1 MKDLLFFEKLV
12 TPKFIT
18 FIYWLMLAGI
28 VIGGLYRIFGGY
40 GGFSM
45 SSFFMGLVFIV
56 LGAVAV
62 RVWCELLIV
71 LFKMNEALQEIRKK

>member
-1 MKDLLFFEKLV
+1 MKDLLFFEKLI

-18 FIYWLMLAGI
+18 IIYWLMLAGI
-28 VIGGLYRIFGGY
+28 VIGGLYRIFAGY
-40 GGFSM
+40 GGFM
-45 SSFFMGLVFIV
+45 SRFFMGLVFIV
-56 LGAVAV
+56 LGAVAA

>member
-1 MKDLLFFEKLV
+1 MKDLLFFEKLL

-18 FIYWLMLAGI
+18 IIYWLMLAGI

-40 GGFSM
+40 DGFSV
-45 SSFFMGLVFIV
+45 SKFFIGLVFIV
-56 LGAVAV
+56 LGAIGV

-71 LFKMNEALQEIRKK
+71 LFKMNEA

>member
-1 MKDLLFFEKLV
+1 MKDLLFFEKLI

-18 FIYWLMLAGI
+18 IIYWLMLAGI
-28 VIGGLYRIFGGY
+28 VVAGLYQIFGGY

-45 SSFFMGLVFIV
+45 SKFFMGLVFIV
-56 LGAVAV
+56 LGSIGV

>member
-28 VIGGLYRIFGGY
+28 VIGGIYRIFGGY
-40 GGFSM
+40 GGVSV
-45 SSFFMGLVFIV
+45 SKFFMGLVFIV
-56 LGAVAV
+56 LGAVGV

-71 LFKMNEALQEIRKK
+71 LFKMNEALQDIRNK